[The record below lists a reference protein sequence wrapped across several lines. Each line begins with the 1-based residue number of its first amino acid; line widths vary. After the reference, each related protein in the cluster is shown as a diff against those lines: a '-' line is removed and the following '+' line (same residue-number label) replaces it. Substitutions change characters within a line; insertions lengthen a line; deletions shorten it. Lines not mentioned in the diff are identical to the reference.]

1 MPSSLLA
8 DRYEAVA
15 AVLKAARQEVG
26 MTQVELATRLQRPQS
41 YVSKVERRERRV
53 DPVEFYDW
61 ERALGFSQCA
71 LYERL
76 VKVLG

>member
-15 AVLKAARQEVG
+15 AVLKAARREVG
-26 MTQVELATRLQRPQS
+26 MTQVELASRLQRPQS

-61 ERALGFSQCA
+61 ERALGFPQCA
-71 LYERL
+71 LYKRL
-76 VKVLG
+76 VEALG